1 MNPSNIPFR
10 SFRKPLALFLASLLL
25 FSGIPFSASRVWA
38 EVGSPANI
46 NAQDIDDMMAK
57 LRDPQLPPLEKQRLT
72 AVIFVHQDIYRRAVI
87 NGNFPA
93 KSPNVDAF
101 IENKTLLQ
109 KDAASAGG
117 GSQCPPGSINL
128 LGVCSATGT

>member
-1 MNPSNIPFR
+1 
-10 SFRKPLALFLASLLL
+10 
-25 FSGIPFSASRVWA
+25 
-38 EVGSPANI
+38 
-46 NAQDIDDMMAK
+46 MMAK